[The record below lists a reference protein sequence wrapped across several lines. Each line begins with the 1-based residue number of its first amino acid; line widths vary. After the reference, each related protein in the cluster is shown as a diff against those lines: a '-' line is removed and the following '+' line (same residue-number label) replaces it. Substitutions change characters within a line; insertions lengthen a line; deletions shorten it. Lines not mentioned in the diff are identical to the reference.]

1 MLYLSGRVLRGT
13 PTVVTLYV
21 MYIRRECILFI
32 FLNKN
37 VYASRGVYLRSVLTA
52 LASEGGKGAASTS
65 YERCRSCETGEE
77 RAAGT
82 EADAKHWLL
91 ILKFIFFSLPLL

>member
-1 MLYLSGRVLRGT
+1 M
-13 PTVVTLYV
+13 
-21 MYIRRECILFI
+21 FI

-37 VYASRGVYLRSVLTA
+37 VYASRGVYLRSVLTV
-52 LASEGGKGAASTS
+52 LASKAGKGAVSTL
-65 YERCRSCETGEE
+65 YERCRSCETREE

-91 ILKFIFFSLPLL
+91 ILKFFFFFFPLPLA

>member
-1 MLYLSGRVLRGT
+1 MLYLGQVLRGT

-52 LASEGGKGAASTS
+52 LASEGGKKSR
-65 YERCRSCETGEE
+65 E
-77 RAAGT
+77 
-82 EADAKHWLL
+82 HL
-91 ILKFIFFSLPLL
+91 I